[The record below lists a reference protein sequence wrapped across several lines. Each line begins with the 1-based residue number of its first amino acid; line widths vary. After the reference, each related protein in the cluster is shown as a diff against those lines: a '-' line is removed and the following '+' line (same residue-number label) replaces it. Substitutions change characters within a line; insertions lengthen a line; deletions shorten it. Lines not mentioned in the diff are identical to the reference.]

1 MGTQPLE
8 VNGAC
13 SARTGSV
20 KARTMATSSNSGRS
34 RRGKPG
40 ATRQQI
46 ERSQR
51 FERARRDSLRP
62 EPDGRA
68 VMYGW
73 HTVTAALQNPA
84 RRIRM
89 LLATRNAARR
99 LNEEGVVSP
108 VAPHIVQP
116 TAIDE
121 RLAPD
126 VVHQGLY
133 LETDPL
139 PSPAIEDLSAQG
151 VVLVLD
157 QITDPHNVGAIF
169 RSAAAFGASA
179 IVTTRRHSSDA
190 TGALAKV
197 ACGALEYVPLVN
209 VQNLARALAALKQKG
224 FLVIGLDSSGEADL
238 ASLPLRRPLALV
250 LGAEGRGLRQLT
262 KETCDYVA
270 CIHLPGEIR
279 SLNVSNAA
287 ALALFIVNRFT

>member
-1 MGTQPLE
+1 
-8 VNGAC
+8 
-13 SARTGSV
+13 
-20 KARTMATSSNSGRS
+20 MATHSHSGRS

-108 VAPHIVQP
+108 VVPHVVQP

-121 RLAPD
+121 RLAPN
-126 VVHQGLY
+126 VVHQGVY

-139 PSPAIEDLSAQG
+139 PSLAIEDLSAHG

-169 RSAAAFGASA
+169 RSAAAFAVSA

-209 VQNLARALAALKQKG
+209 VQNLARALN
-224 FLVIGLDSSGEADL
+224 FHT
-238 ASLPLRRPLALV
+238 P
-250 LGAEGRGLRQLT
+250 
-262 KETCDYVA
+262 
-270 CIHLPGEIR
+270 
-279 SLNVSNAA
+279 NAA
-287 ALALFIVNRFT
+287 VPTLPHAIAPTQTPCVQPDPPAPSSLADSTNPWPSVHDSGLLQGWQIPQ